1 MRTWSWQRWGIAVG
15 AAVVVALVIGLPTVM
30 IDNPVFSRMV
40 PVEWWNRPIWIVTSA
55 LSGMLLAT
63 YVTLGRDGAEPVDGP
78 ASGLATVAVPV
89 ELGHARG
96 TIAVDGIDVDR
107 MLAAG
112 PATPVPGGEVDRTAA
127 EDTTTHRGTIAG
139 LLGYLAVGCPVC
151 NKVVVLALGTSGAM
165 TWFAPLQP
173 VLALA
178 SVVLLL
184 VALRSR
190 LQAQQACP
198 TPTADA
204 IRNGIRL
211 RR

>member
-63 YVTLGRDGAEPVDGP
+63 YVTLGRDGAEPAGGA
-78 ASGLATVAVPV
+78 ASGLATVPVPV
-89 ELGHARG
+89 EPGHDRV
-96 TIAVDGIDVDR
+96 AVEGIDVDR

-112 PATPVPGGEVDRTAA
+112 PATPVPGVEVDRPAA
-127 EDTTTHRGTIAG
+127 EDTTTHRGTVAG

-190 LQAQQACP
+190 LQAEQACA
-198 TPTADA
+198 TSTADA